1 MLISVRWCFSV
12 WKAASYLCCSGLAKF
27 VSSESSYQSS
37 LTCPTALFDYG
48 NGDEHGSQG
57 ESPGVRL
64 EPLNPAQ
71 RSKGVHS

>member
-12 WKAASYLCCSGLAKF
+12 WKAASYLCCYGLAKF

-37 LTCPTALFDYG
+37 LTCPTVLFDYG

-57 ESPGVRL
+57 E
-64 EPLNPAQ
+64 
-71 RSKGVHS
+71 